1 MSRIFTTA
9 LLLAVFRA
17 ASYGIPIQTVM
28 CSQPTPAIDV
38 GPNPKYFQLMVM
50 FTSPIANPTR
60 VFTRYANTKNTE
72 FRIEKMTG
80 PFDGCS
86 FGTIVQPVQGELQH
100 TITINDA
107 GGKGIMQG
115 DKISFTL
122 LAAAPMGSMFEMRDT
137 DPSTPSKDF
146 RIRSGSNAPV
156 DIKLDDITFTVTQVP
171 EPATFGALSA
181 GLCLLASALRV
192 KGPRRSGLYRR
203 G

>member
-1 MSRIFTTA
+1 MTLKRWLMIAAA
-9 LLLAVFRA
+9 LASFRP
-17 ASYGIPIQTVM
+17 ASYAGPIQTVM

-38 GPNPKYFQLMVM
+38 GANPKYFELMVM

-60 VFTRYANTKNTE
+60 IFTRYANTKNTE

-80 PFDGCS
+80 PFDGCA
-86 FGTIVQPVQGELQH
+86 FGTIAQPVQGELQH

-107 GGKGIMQG
+107 GGKGIKQG

-122 LAAAPMGSMFEMRDT
+122 LAAAPMGSMFETRDT

-156 DIKLDDITFTVTQVP
+156 DINLNDITFTVTQVP
-171 EPATFGALSA
+171 EPAPGPALCA
-181 GLCLLASALRV
+181 AVLIAAALQRLSTNRFV
-192 KGPRRSGLYRR
+192 
-203 G
+203 